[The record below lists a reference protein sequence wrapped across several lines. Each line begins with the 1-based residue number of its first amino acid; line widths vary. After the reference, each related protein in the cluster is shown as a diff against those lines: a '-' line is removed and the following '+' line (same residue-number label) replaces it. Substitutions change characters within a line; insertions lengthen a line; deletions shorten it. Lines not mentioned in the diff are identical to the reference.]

1 MYSRDGPTRQ
11 ETRSVD
17 SVADDPDGGPVP
29 WELLSGLRD
38 GLLDAATAAR
48 LRDCAATDPRV
59 ADRLAALDRV
69 SRELAAF
76 AADAETASHVPGDV
90 TDRIDR
96 ALRSRRPLGRRRWR
110 RFDRS

>member
-1 MYSRDGPTRQ
+1 M
-11 ETRSVD
+11 D
-17 SVADDPDGGPVP
+17 SVADDPDDAPVP

-69 SRELAAF
+69 PRELAAF
-76 AADAETASHVPGDV
+76 AADAETASHVPEDV

-96 ALRSRRPLGRRRWR
+96 ALRSRHPLGRRRWR